1 MTEPSNPTAA
11 PAVEPLTVSVQ
22 VGCDAQRAWQ
32 AFISP
37 AAITAWNFASPEWCC
52 PAAENDLRV
61 GGAFSYRMEAK
72 DGSMGFEFAG
82 TFTEIVPHRRL
93 RYALGDSREVVVEF
107 ADLPGGRTEV
117 SQSFTPDANFPQEQQ
132 RAGWQA
138 ILNNYRKFVEPGG

>member
-1 MTEPSNPTAA
+1 MTDVSISPAPSGD
-11 PAVEPLTVSVQ
+11 PLTVSVE

-52 PAAENDLRV
+52 PRAENDLRV

-72 DGSMGFEFAG
+72 DGSMGFDFAG
-82 TFTEIVPHRRL
+82 TFTELVPHRRL

-107 ADLPGGRTEV
+107 IDLPGGRTEV
-117 SQSFTPDANFPQEQQ
+117 RQSFTPDTTFPPEQQ

-138 ILNNYRKFVEPGG
+138 ILENYKKFVEPGG